1 MINDRVFG
9 TNWPRH
15 AHQPLFHPATSTPGR
30 CIRIVVIRL
39 WIVAF
44 LTSIS
49 TSCGWVYSPSV
60 SSVWYPFDT
69 LLIPGYYLP
78 DRRGIRV
85 KCHLLLNAQ
94 QPDLSPGSIH
104 CAYRNPPTSSCSNRV
119 PFLLIFFFF
128 VAVTDDGQSGSNG
141 EERKKRPRTAF
152 SATQIKAL
160 EAEFEKNKY
169 LSVSKRMQLSKQLK
183 LTETQVIFPGINCT
197 LSLHCR
203 MDCLRN
209 KLYANC
215 VHYMLLIRITSPGI
229 FKDFTAGYNEI
240 GLFLILFFFEMN
252 ELQIKIWFQN
262 RRTKWKRKYTNDLEM
277 LAQQYYSSLGILAPR
292 PLFIGDRLWY
302 YCFII

>member
-128 VAVTDDGQSGSNG
+128 CCCCRWRPIRKQRRGAEEAAAHRLLGHANQSPRSRIRKEQIPVRLQTDAALQTAQTHRNAGHF
-141 EERKKRPRTAF
+141 PR
-152 SATQIKAL
+152 
-160 EAEFEKNKY
+160 
-169 LSVSKRMQLSKQLK
+169 
-183 LTETQVIFPGINCT
+183 
-197 LSLHCR
+197 
-203 MDCLRN
+203 D
-209 KLYANC
+209 
-215 VHYMLLIRITSPGI
+215 
-229 FKDFTAGYNEI
+229 
-240 GLFLILFFFEMN
+240 
-252 ELQIKIWFQN
+252 
-262 RRTKWKRKYTNDLEM
+262 
-277 LAQQYYSSLGILAPR
+277 
-292 PLFIGDRLWY
+292 
-302 YCFII
+302 